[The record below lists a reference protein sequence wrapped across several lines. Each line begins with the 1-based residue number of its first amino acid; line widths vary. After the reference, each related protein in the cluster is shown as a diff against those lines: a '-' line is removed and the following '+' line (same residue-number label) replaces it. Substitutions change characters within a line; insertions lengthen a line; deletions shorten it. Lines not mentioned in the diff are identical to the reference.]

1 MEVTAQHVLLSPYRC
16 RDCRERFWVA
26 SRNAYYLAGLGCLA
40 LLLVGVVAWN
50 AGSTTAN
57 RASVPLQ
64 SAPDTEQFTDLAK
77 LAEKGDSAAEY
88 EIAMMYANGYGAP
101 KNSNEARRWLERSAR
116 HGNASAQFEFGL
128 ALRDGRGAIQ
138 DYRGAM
144 KWITAAAEAG
154 HGGAQF
160 ALGVMYRLG
169 TGTQVDMV
177 KAYTWLNLAAA
188 QGVDGAAAVR
198 DAAATHLSQAELV
211 MAQAEA
217 RRMSEAHAVKAT
229 APPGTE
235 ARCDPQ
241 DAGQG
246 PDCKAGVDA
255 GR

>member
-16 RDCRERFWVA
+16 RDCRERFWVP
-26 SRNAYYLAGLGCLA
+26 SRNAYYLGGITCVV
-40 LLLVGVVAWN
+40 LLLVGVLVWT

-57 RASVPLQ
+57 HAVSPVP
-64 SAPDTEQFTDLAK
+64 SAPDPERLADLAK
-77 LAEKGDSAAEY
+77 LAEKGDPAAEY

-101 KNSNEARRWLERSAR
+101 KNSSEARKWLERSAL
-116 HGNASAQFEFGL
+116 HGNAGAQFELGL

-138 DYRGAM
+138 DYRGAL
-144 KWITAAAEAG
+144 KWITTAAEAG
-154 HGGAQF
+154 HGAAQF

-169 TGTQVDMV
+169 TGTPVDNV

-188 QGVDGAAAVR
+188 QGIDGAPAVR
-198 DAAATHLSQAELV
+198 DSVMTHLSQAEIV

-217 RRMSEAHAVKAT
+217 RRMNEAHAAR
-229 APPGTE
+229 ARARPE
-235 ARCDPQ
+235 AEVRCDPQ

>member
-26 SRNAYYLAGLGCLA
+26 SRNAYYLAGIAFVA
-40 LLLVGVVAWN
+40 LLLVGALAWTV
-50 AGSTTAN
+50 GSTTAN
-57 RASVPLQ
+57 RATVAVP
-64 SAPDTEQFTDLAK
+64 SAPDPERLADLAK

-101 KNSNEARRWLERSAR
+101 KNSTEARKWLALSAG
-116 HGNASAQFEFGL
+116 HGNAGAQFELGL

-138 DYRGAM
+138 DYRGAL
-144 KWITAAAEAG
+144 KWITTAAEAG
-154 HGGAQF
+154 HGEAQF

-169 TGTQVDMV
+169 TGTPVDNV

-188 QGVDGAAAVR
+188 QGVDGASAVR
-198 DAAATHLSQAELV
+198 DSVMTHLSQAEIV

-217 RRMSEAHAVKAT
+217 RRMNEAHAAKAM
-229 APPGTE
+229 AGPE
-235 ARCDPQ
+235 AQARCDPH
-241 DAGQG
+241 DAGEG
-246 PDCKAGVDA
+246 PDCKANVDA